1 MKSPPEIAYTGLH
14 NVIGHPTDYANNM
27 QNNGFDRREELKIPI
42 HETAQRKPVKVG
54 ADNMIGGESNNI
66 TNSDYGEFVESIPNS
81 LNNNFNNMNIAR
93 ERSPN
98 NVGN

>member
-14 NVIGHPTDYANNM
+14 SVIGHPTDYANNM

-54 ADNMIGGESNNI
+54 ADNMIGGESNVN
-66 TNSDYGEFVESIPNS
+66 NNADYGEFVESIPNS
-81 LNNNFNNMNIAR
+81 FSDNFNRMNIAKP
-93 ERSPN
+93 PN
-98 NVGN
+98 NNGGN